1 MSKPSGRRHQYMNT
15 SKLRVCVCVAQ
26 LTLASVEL
34 YVGSACVCAC
44 VCVLLL
50 RPSRGS
56 VRKIEINK
64 LQLYIYKYVIRP
76 VHTLL
81 LEHRGKFIV

>member
-15 SKLRVCVCVAQ
+15 SKLRVCVCC
-26 LTLASVEL
+26 SVNSRL
-34 YVGSACVCAC
+34 GGALCRLCLRVCMS
-44 VCVLLL
+44 VCVLLQ

-64 LQLYIYKYVIRP
+64 LQLYIYINM
-76 VHTLL
+76 
-81 LEHRGKFIV
+81 

>member
-15 SKLRVCVCVAQ
+15 SKLRVCVCVCVAQ

-64 LQLYIYKYVIRP
+64 LQLYIYI
-76 VHTLL
+76 
-81 LEHRGKFIV
+81 

>member
-15 SKLRVCVCVAQ
+15 SKLRVCVCVCVAQ

-44 VCVLLL
+44 VCVCCYYA
-50 RPSRGS
+50 PPEEVSG
-56 VRKIEINK
+56 K
-64 LQLYIYKYVIRP
+64 LKSISCSYIYI
-76 VHTLL
+76 
-81 LEHRGKFIV
+81 